1 MLFGKTCPNEGSS
14 TVQSS
19 LHRDPSCHR
28 DLSKLALRLIMS
40 SFVSSVADSSSNW
53 AVCGKSSGL
62 VSMPVAT
69 GSSQKMQIEVM
80 PLFAGHLPY
89 PRIKVLKYLPHTS
102 GVFNQPDPGML
113 HCGFCVNCWLFEKKK
128 KKKVHSNKRWN
139 RKLKLNPLF
148 NVLRQLHGER
158 QFVPAGWPG
167 GHGKHPQPGQCALCG
182 QQRPSAEGDSD
193 ATVGLIWPWRG
204 VQPQPH
210 AAGPGATCHR
220 WPHHGGQRHMMS
232 PVQRWTGTLNGLRCS
247 LGAWVPE
254 SLADTA
260 VSYQYGS
267 HYWRRYTIT
276 D

>member
-1 MLFGKTCPNEGSS
+1 MLFGKSCPDEGSS

-19 LHRDPSCHR
+19 LHWDPSCHR
-28 DLSKLALRLIMS
+28 DLSSFLR
-40 SFVSSVADSSSNW
+40 DSSCPLLSPQW
-53 AVCGKSSGL
+53 LTAAVTGQCVGRVQGWCRCQWQLDL
-62 VSMPVAT
+62 VKRCRLRWCLCLPDTSPTPGSRFWSTCLTPQECSTSQTPVC
-69 GSSQKMQIEVM
+69 SPV
-80 PLFAGHLPY
+80 
-89 PRIKVLKYLPHTS
+89 
-102 GVFNQPDPGML
+102 
-113 HCGFCVNCWLFEKKK
+113 GFVNCWLFEEKRE
-128 KKKVHSNKRWN
+128 KKVHSDKRWN
-139 RKLKLNPLF
+139 GKLKLNPLL

-182 QQRPSAEGDSD
+182 QQRPSAEGDSH
-193 ATVGLIWPWRG
+193 ATVGLVRPRRG

-232 PVQRWTGTLNGLRCS
+232 PVRRCTRTLNGLRCS

-267 HYWRRYTIT
+267 HYWRRYKIT